1 MASRPTATIPMIV
14 DVDTGIDDAL
24 ALLYACASPE
34 VELLAVT
41 CVSGNV
47 HVDHAARNSMAML
60 DLGGR
65 SDVEVARGEETPL
78 RRSLSFYEYVHG
90 PSGLGNAVVSELTR
104 SLSERHAAD
113 LIIERAAERPGE
125 ITLVTLGPMT
135 NLALAIEREPR
146 LPGMLRR
153 LVFMGGAYRWPGNVS
168 PVAEANI
175 SMDPEAAERVFAS
188 FGASA
193 TAERPVAVGLDVTEQ
208 VLLTPAQLDAICGAK
223 EGSPLAAFLRDAVPY
238 YFAYYATS
246 RGFDGAAMHDPLALA
261 AAVDPT
267 LLRTTPVA
275 VQVEVDGTHTTGQT
289 VADWRGVWEREPNV
303 DVAVGVEGAVFLD
316 RFVQRLTGLVS
327 AST

>member
-1 MASRPTATIPMIV
+1 MATIPMIV

-34 VELLAVT
+34 VDLIAVT

-65 SDVEVARGEETPL
+65 GDVEVARGEETPL
-78 RRSLSFYEYVHG
+78 RRSLAFYEYVHG
-90 PSGLGNAVVSELTR
+90 PSGLGNAEVSELSR
-104 SLSERHAAD
+104 PLSKRHAAD
-113 LIIERAAERPGE
+113 LIIERVAERPGE

-135 NLALAIEREPR
+135 NLALAIEREPS
-146 LPGMLRR
+146 LPGLLRG
-153 LVFMGGAYRWPGNVS
+153 LVLMGGAYRSPGNVS

-175 SMDPEAAERVFAS
+175 SVDPDAARRVFAA

-193 TAERPVAVGLDVTEQ
+193 TAARPVAVGLDVTEQ
-208 VLLTPAQLDAICGAK
+208 VLLTPEHLDAICGAND
-223 EGSPLAAFLRDAVPY
+223 GSPLATFLRDAVPY
-238 YFAYYATS
+238 YFAYYAKV
-246 RGFDGAAMHDPLALA
+246 RGLEGAAMHDPLALA
-261 AAVDPT
+261 AAVDPG

-275 VQVEVDGTHTTGQT
+275 VEIEVDGTYTTGQT

-303 DVAVGVEGAVFLD
+303 DVAVEVDAGAFLS
-316 RFVQRLTGLVS
+316 RFVERLSGLVAAS
-327 AST
+327 A